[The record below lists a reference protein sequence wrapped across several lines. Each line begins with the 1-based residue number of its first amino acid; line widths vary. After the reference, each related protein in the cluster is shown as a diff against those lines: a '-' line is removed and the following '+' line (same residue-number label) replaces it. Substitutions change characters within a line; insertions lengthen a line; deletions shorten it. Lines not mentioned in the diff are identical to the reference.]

1 MIGLAK
7 RGSLTPIN
15 RWPEYAG
22 QTAVMSNSKS
32 LAGLIGPTLLA
43 VTSSETINLRIWEG
57 APATLV
63 YLNGCLLFVAGLAI
77 LRAHNV
83 WTWRWPVLITIVGWL
98 ALAAG
103 LYRTFL
109 PTALQGGSNLG
120 TYALIGTLFI
130 IGAILTA
137 MSLRAR

>member
-1 MIGLAK
+1 MPA
-7 RGSLTPIN
+7 PV
-15 RWPEYAG
+15 G
-22 QTAVMSNSKS
+22 QTAVMSNAKS
-32 LAGLIGPTLLA
+32 LAGLIGPTLLV
-43 VTSSETINLRIWEG
+43 VTSSETLNLRIWEG

-83 WTWRWPVLITIVGWL
+83 WTWRWPVLITLIGWL

-109 PTALQGGSNLG
+109 PGAPQGASNIG
-120 TYALIGTLFI
+120 TYALIAVLFT
-130 IGAILTA
+130 IGAALTV
-137 MSLRAR
+137 MSLRER